1 MSTQP
6 AQASASGHPA
16 GSQLTGSQL
25 TGGEAA
31 IRASDADRDRT
42 AGVLNAAFAEGR
54 LTAEEHRQRLDD
66 AYAARGWS
74 QLHQLTAD
82 LPAPSTAGRRA
93 AMPEVPA
100 QLDWCLLCL
109 LLIACPPAGLAWW
122 LRSRRQVTAQA
133 ERRAERLVAGQESH
147 YAQDR

>member
-6 AQASASGHPA
+6 AQASAGGPPA
-16 GSQLTGSQL
+16 GRQP

-54 LTAEEHRQRLDD
+54 LTAGEHRQRLDD
-66 AYAARGWS
+66 AYAARRWS

-82 LPAPSTAGRRA
+82 LPAPSTAGQRA
-93 AMPEVPA
+93 AMPEAPA
-100 QLDWCLLCL
+100 QPERCLLC

-133 ERRAERLVAGQESH
+133 ERRAGRLAAGEKSQ